1 MVNKNVDIA
10 DLVVFFSIYLSSIYF
25 NVKKYIKK
33 YIFLKKSKKK
43 KFFIAVSFLQYYK
56 LQSLIKS

>member
-1 MVNKNVDIA
+1 MVNKNVVFA
-10 DLVVFFSIYLSSIYF
+10 DLVVFFCIYLSSIYF